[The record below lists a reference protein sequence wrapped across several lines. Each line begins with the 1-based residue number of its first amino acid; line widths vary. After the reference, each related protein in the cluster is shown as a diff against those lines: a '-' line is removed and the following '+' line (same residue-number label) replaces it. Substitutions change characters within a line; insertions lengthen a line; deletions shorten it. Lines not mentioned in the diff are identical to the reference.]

1 MARIL
6 IIGSGGRLGGA
17 LKEIY
22 STRHKVIGLDRKAL
36 DFSDLK
42 NVRRTIA
49 DQPEFDVAI
58 NCAALTNVD
67 YCETHREEAF
77 TVNAEAVRVAAE
89 AVSERSAQ
97 LIHISTD
104 YVFDGAKTGSYAE
117 TDEVTPISVYG
128 ESKRA
133 GEIALLEVSPDHL
146 AARVS
151 WVFGPHRPS
160 FVDMMLKRAATD
172 EKVSA
177 IADKDSTPSYTLDLA
192 AMIEPF
198 FIGVRAGGVLHLC
211 NSGFC
216 TWREYAQHAL
226 DVALAIGLPLKATHV
241 DPIPLDSLKAFVA
254 RRPRNTVMSTARF
267 TALTGQTPRP
277 WQEAVR
283 EYVTTYGRRI
293 VTG

>member
-1 MARIL
+1 MARVL

-17 LKEIY
+17 LREIY
-22 STRHKVIGLDRKAL
+22 STRHEVVGLDRKAL

-42 NVRRTIA
+42 NVRETIDA
-49 DQPEFDVAI
+49 QPGFDVAI

-67 YCETHREEAF
+67 YCETHPDEAF
-77 TVNAEAVRVAAE
+77 AVNAEAVRVAAE
-89 AVSERSAQ
+89 SVWKRGAQ

-104 YVFDGAKTGSYAE
+104 YVFDGAKAGSYAE
-117 TDEVTPISVYG
+117 TDEVAPISIYG

-133 GEIALLEVSPDHL
+133 GEIALLDVSPDHL

-160 FVDMMLKRAATD
+160 FIDMMLKRAVTD
-172 EKVSA
+172 EKVAA
-177 IADKDSTPSYTLDLA
+177 IADKDSTPSYTFDLA

-198 FIGVRAGGVLHLC
+198 FTGVRAGGILHLC

-216 TWREYAQHAL
+216 TWRDYAQYAL
-226 DVALAIGLPLKATHV
+226 DVAHETGLALKATHV
-241 DPIPLDSLKAFVA
+241 DPIPLKSLKAFVA
-254 RRPRNTVMSTARF
+254 RRPRNTVMSTARL
-267 TALTGQTPRP
+267 TALTGQTPRS

-283 EYVTTYGRRI
+283 EYVTTYGGRI
-293 VTG
+293 VAG